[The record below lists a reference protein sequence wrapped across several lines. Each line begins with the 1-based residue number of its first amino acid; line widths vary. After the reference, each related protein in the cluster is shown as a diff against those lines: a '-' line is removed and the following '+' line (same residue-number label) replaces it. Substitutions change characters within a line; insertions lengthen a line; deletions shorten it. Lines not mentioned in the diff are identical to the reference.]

1 MLYVASGVSR
11 DNHLLE
17 CSVGRDWDKPRNIV
31 SVPPKS
37 GRLAT
42 MRMSPSGFPTF
53 MTVQDAPSHQRAHV
67 TLPCFVRSLVQA
79 VVRDGGGDGC
89 VLLSRGRSHGFRTM
103 MEEEANAVAGKVYR
117 ILCIRIG

>member
-11 DNHLLE
+11 DKHLLE

-42 MRMSPSGFPTF
+42 MQEWMDFENT
-53 MTVQDAPSHQRAHV
+53 
-67 TLPCFVRSLVQA
+67 SLYNN
-79 VVRDGGGDGC
+79 G
-89 VLLSRGRSHGFRTM
+89 L
-103 MEEEANAVAGKVYR
+103 
-117 ILCIRIG
+117 I

>member
-11 DNHLLE
+11 DKHLLE

-42 MRMSPSGFPTF
+42 MHQE
-53 MTVQDAPSHQRAHV
+53 VDLLLHKQASHQWKNKCSSWRCIHHNIV
-67 TLPCFVRSLVQA
+67 MM
-79 VVRDGGGDGC
+79 
-89 VLLSRGRSHGFRTM
+89 LLQ
-103 MEEEANAVAGKVYR
+103 
-117 ILCIRIG
+117 CISD